1 MKVFFYALTILKERA
16 LECMGNR
23 LVVRPL
29 KRFND
34 SVNDYLGK
42 KESWMLAK
50 EGDHRRTEET
60 TGGG

>member
-50 EGDHRRTEET
+50 EGDCCVI
-60 TGGG
+60 